1 MQIFFKTIDLYHRI
15 KLKKIGIIFL
25 FSLTSFI
32 LMPSLQ
38 IFATDRLGC
47 LTCHR
52 YPGLV
57 ILEKTGTFKT
67 LHIDEER
74 HLSSPHG
81 KVDCRQCH
89 DQVNQIPHSGFSE
102 VECTKNCHLED
113 REKVLAMKPTFPLF
127 HKEERFVITRL
138 EDRSPCRVC
147 HPLYPHSANHKVRAI
162 LNMHTGYLLCE
173 VCHLKKK
180 DPGMVSYDW
189 KSPEVF
195 EFSGEPY
202 GTVKKR
208 ELPTAKKTE
217 NVISK
222 MLKIFSHEDIEGQ
235 TVTTEY
241 LLSRI
246 AAYSV
251 EKNRKR
257 LLLNT
262 EDNEKAKS
270 YLAREKDLG
279 REKKEKELQYF
290 HRDIARK
297 EISVACNGC
306 HSPDGM
312 LDYNDL
318 GFNKKRT
325 TDLEYMNIKS
335 LVTKYDVFYL
345 PNLFGQ

>member
-1 MQIFFKTIDLYHRI
+1 
-15 KLKKIGIIFL
+15 LKKFGIIFL
-25 FSLTSFI
+25 FSLSCFI
-32 LMPSLQ
+32 LIPSLQ
-38 IFATDRLGC
+38 IFASDRLGC

-57 ILEKTGTFKT
+57 ILEKSGTFKT

-102 VECTKNCHLED
+102 VDCTTNCHLD
-113 REKVLAMKPTFPLF
+113 DKEKVLATKPTFHLF

-138 EDRSPCRVC
+138 EDKSSCRVC
-147 HPLYPHSANHKVRAI
+147 HPLYPHSANHKVRAL
-162 LNMHTGYLLCE
+162 LNMHTGYLVCE
-173 VCHLKKK
+173 VCHLKIK
-180 DPGMVSYDW
+180 DFDMVTYNW

-195 EFSGEPY
+195 EFTGEPY

-208 ELPTAKKTE
+208 EIPKAKKTE

-251 EKNRKR
+251 EKSRKN

-270 YLAREKDLG
+270 YLAREKDLSQ
-279 REKKEKELQYF
+279 EKKEEELQYF

-312 LDYNDL
+312 LDYVGL
-318 GFNKKRT
+318 GFNKTRT
-325 TDLEYMNIKS
+325 KDLEYMNIKS